1 MDAEV
6 LLNFANDHLDLK
18 TGSASSASFQVE
30 IEDQEASFRSW
41 Q

>member
-6 LLNFANDHLDLK
+6 LSNFTNDNLDLK

-30 IEDQEASFRSW
+30 IKDQEASFCT
-41 Q
+41 